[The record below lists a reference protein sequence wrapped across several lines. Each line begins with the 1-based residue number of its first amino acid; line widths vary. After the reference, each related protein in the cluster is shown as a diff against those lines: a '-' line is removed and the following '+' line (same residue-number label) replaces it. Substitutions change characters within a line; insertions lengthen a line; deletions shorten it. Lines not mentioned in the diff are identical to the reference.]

1 MNRNNATNA
10 HANVQRNDN
19 IRTVFVSAVI
29 LTVAG
34 IIVKALGFLFRVP
47 LTNLL
52 GDRGMAYY
60 APAYDIY
67 TFLLVI
73 STSGIPVAISRMV
86 AERCAVC
93 DFMGARRV
101 IIVSRRIAV
110 LLGMIGFLIL
120 FFGADLIAK
129 HIVNIPNSAF
139 AMKTIAPAL
148 LLVPAMSA
156 YRGYFQGHQQMLPS
170 AISEIVEQFFRVC
183 FGLGA
188 ALFFVKSYTSVSLF
202 IAPKL
207 ELGAGGGSFGA
218 SAGAFFGLLTIYVM
232 YRKVQKQEEHFVT
245 CDDNSIEKD
254 KDLVVSILS
263 IAVPITIAASV
274 MPLVNLAD
282 VAIVK
287 HRLVLYCSE
296 AEAEALFG
304 QLTSFAAPII
314 GFPQIIIQA
323 IMMSIVPAISSIKK
337 AQDFNRL
344 NTTVESGLKL
354 SMLVAFPCSIG
365 IFVLA
370 VPILA
375 VFYPTRLESA
385 LNSAPTLRVY
395 AVAFIFLALL
405 SVATAVLQGI
415 GKQTVA
421 VRNLMIGIVIKIIL
435 TWVLTGVEFIN
446 ARGAAVGTIG
456 AYSFAAVTD
465 VLAVRNYTGITFNLK
480 KIYIKP
486 FVASIGMGIIVHVVY
501 YLLYGF
507 FGKYLIPL
515 SISIIAGAV
524 VYFLLTVKIGLVTK
538 EDIEL
543 LPKGSKL
550 AHILRM
556 DR

>member
-93 DFMGARRV
+93 DFMGTRRV

-202 IAPKL
+202 IASKL

-218 SAGAFFGLLTIYVM
+218 SAGAFFG
-232 YRKVQKQEEHFVT
+232 
-245 CDDNSIEKD
+245 
-254 KDLVVSILS
+254 
-263 IAVPITIAASV
+263 
-274 MPLVNLAD
+274 
-282 VAIVK
+282 
-287 HRLVLYCSE
+287 
-296 AEAEALFG
+296 
-304 QLTSFAAPII
+304 
-314 GFPQIIIQA
+314 
-323 IMMSIVPAISSIKK
+323 
-337 AQDFNRL
+337 
-344 NTTVESGLKL
+344 
-354 SMLVAFPCSIG
+354 
-365 IFVLA
+365 
-370 VPILA
+370 
-375 VFYPTRLESA
+375 
-385 LNSAPTLRVY
+385 
-395 AVAFIFLALL
+395 
-405 SVATAVLQGI
+405 
-415 GKQTVA
+415 
-421 VRNLMIGIVIKIIL
+421 
-435 TWVLTGVEFIN
+435 
-446 ARGAAVGTIG
+446 
-456 AYSFAAVTD
+456 
-465 VLAVRNYTGITFNLK
+465 
-480 KIYIKP
+480 
-486 FVASIGMGIIVHVVY
+486 
-501 YLLYGF
+501 YLLF
-507 FGKYLIPL
+507 MLCIVRCRNKKNTL
-515 SISIIAGAV
+515 
-524 VYFLLTVKIGLVTK
+524 
-538 EDIEL
+538 
-543 LPKGSKL
+543 
-550 AHILRM
+550 
-556 DR
+556 